1 MCINWLTRMVI
12 SKLPPAQEMML
23 FAILVVLPV
32 AILQLGAAQQ
42 CSCTT
47 GIAVVTQDDLKKEI
61 RTEVAAALV
70 ENGVANITNTIQQ
83 AVNATIER
91 AMEDIST
98 EIGQL
103 VAPLLAQFKHLQL
116 PGKTPSHPATSCK
129 EIQKLKPS
137 SPSGY
142 YWITASDESAV
153 HMYCDINRTCGSI
166 TGGWMRVASIDM
178 TNSSQQ
184 CPNGLK
190 AITKSS
196 KRLCGRKLYGP
207 GCSSTVFQVHGIKY
221 THMCG
226 KVIGYQDKFTDAF
239 QQTEHRTSTIDGN
252 YVDGVSITHG
262 YHPRKHIWTFA
273 AAVSEATTVAA
284 LHPTAIC
291 SCTNSQISPSFLQP
305 VPSFI
310 GNDYFCDTGNDLGNP
325 YYQTFYPSNPLWNG
339 QGCGSNS
346 TCCSFNTPPWFFKT
360 LSSSVGDNLE
370 LRICSDENS
379 EDTPL
384 EKIELYV
391 Q

>member
-1 MCINWLTRMVI
+1 
-12 SKLPPAQEMML
+12 MML
-23 FAILVVLPV
+23 FTVLVVLPA

-47 GIAVVTQDDLKKEI
+47 GIAVIAQDDLKKEI
-61 RTEVAAALV
+61 RTELSAALA

-83 AVNATIER
+83 AVNTTIER
-91 AMEDIST
+91 AMEDIRN

-103 VAPLLAQFKHLQL
+103 VAPLLAQLKHLQL

-129 EIQKLKPS
+129 EIQELKPS

-142 YWITASDESAV
+142 YWITASDESTV
-153 HMYCDINRTCGSI
+153 HMYCDMNRTCGGI

-190 AITKSS
+190 TITKSS
-196 KRLCGRKLYGP
+196 KRLCGMKLDGA
-207 GCSSTVFQVHGIKY
+207 GCSSTVFQMHGIKY
-221 THMCG
+221 THVCG
-226 KVIGYQDKFTDAF
+226 KVIGYQDGTPDAF
-239 QQTEHRTSTIDGN
+239 NHPERRSNMTDGN

-262 YHPRKHIWTFA
+262 YHPRKHIWTF
-273 AAVSEATTVAA
+273 VAA
-284 LHPTAIC
+284 HSESSLYPTSAC
-291 SCTNSQISPSFLQP
+291 SCTYNNQISPSLLQP
-305 VPSFI
+305 VPSFV
-310 GNDYFCDTGNDLGNP
+310 GNDYFCDTGSATPGN
-325 YYQTFYPSNPLWNG
+325 YIFYPNDPLWDG

-370 LRICSDENS
+370 LRICSDENRS
-379 EDTPL
+379 NEDTPL
-384 EKIELYV
+384 EIIELYV

>member
-1 MCINWLTRMVI
+1 
-12 SKLPPAQEMML
+12 ML
-23 FAILVVLPV
+23 FAILVVLPA

-47 GIAVVTQDDLKKEI
+47 GIAVLAQDDLKKEI
-61 RTEVAAALV
+61 RTELTAVLT
-70 ENGVANITNTIQQ
+70 ENGVANITNTIQR

-91 AMEDIST
+91 VMEDIST
-98 EIGQL
+98 EIRQL
-103 VAPLLAQFKHLQL
+103 VAPLLAQLKHLQL

-129 EIQKLKPS
+129 EIQELKPS
-137 SPSGY
+137 TPSGY

-153 HMYCDINRTCGSI
+153 RMYCDMNRTCGGI

-190 AITKSS
+190 TITKSS
-196 KRLCGRKLYGP
+196 KRLCGMKLDGA

-221 THMCG
+221 THVCG
-226 KVIGYQDKFTDAF
+226 KVIGYQDQSTDAF
-239 QQTEHRTSTIDGN
+239 QQGEHRTNGIDGN

-262 YHPRKHIWTFA
+262 YHPRKHIWTF
-273 AAVSEATTVAA
+273 VAA
-284 LHPTAIC
+284 HSESSLYPTAAC
-291 SCTNSQISPSFLQP
+291 PCTYNNQISPSLLRP
-305 VPSFI
+305 IPSFV
-310 GNDYFCDTGNDLGNP
+310 GNDYFCDTGSATPAN
-325 YYQTFYPSNPLWNG
+325 YIFYPNDPLWDG

-360 LSSSVGDNLE
+360 FSSSVGDNLE
-370 LRICSDENS
+370 LRICSDENRS
-379 EDTPL
+379 NEDTPL
-384 EKIELYV
+384 EIIELYV

>member
-1 MCINWLTRMVI
+1 
-12 SKLPPAQEMML
+12 ML
-23 FAILVVLPV
+23 FTVLVVLPA

-47 GIAVVTQDDLKKEI
+47 GIAVVAQDDLKKEI
-61 RTEVAAALV
+61 RTEVAAALA
-70 ENGVANITNTIQQ
+70 ENGVANITNTIQR

-103 VAPLLAQFKHLQL
+103 VAPLLAQLKRLQL

-129 EIQKLKPS
+129 EIQELKPS
-137 SPSGY
+137 TPSGY

-153 HMYCDINRTCGSI
+153 HMYCDMSRTCGGI

-190 AITKSS
+190 TITKSS
-196 KRLCGRKLYGP
+196 KRLCGRKLDGA

-221 THMCG
+221 THVCG
-226 KVIGYQDKFTDAF
+226 EIIGYQDKTTDAF
-239 QQTEHRTSTIDGN
+239 HQSQHRTSTIDGN

-262 YHPRKHIWTFA
+262 YHPRKHIWTFFA
-273 AAVSEATTVAA
+273 AHTESGTSP
-284 LHPTAIC
+284 HGKCP
-291 SCTNSQISPSFLQP
+291 CTISSSLVDP
-305 VPSFI
+305 VPSFV
-310 GNDYFCDTGNDLGNP
+310 GNDYFCDTGSTTNP
-325 YYQTFYPSNPLWNG
+325 SLTFYPNDPLWDG
-339 QGCGSNS
+339 QGCGSRS
-346 TCCSFNTPPWFFKT
+346 TCCTFNTPPWFFRSF
-360 LSSSVGDNLE
+360 SSSIGDNLE
-370 LRICSDENS
+370 LRICSDENRS
-379 EDTPL
+379 NEDTPL
-384 EKIELYV
+384 EIIELYV

>member
-1 MCINWLTRMVI
+1 
-12 SKLPPAQEMML
+12 ML
-23 FAILVVLPV
+23 FAILVVLPA

-47 GIAVVTQDDLKKEI
+47 GIAVLAQDDLKKEI
-61 RTEVAAALV
+61 RTEVAAALA
-70 ENGVANITNTIQQ
+70 ENGVANITNTIQR

-103 VAPLLAQFKHLQL
+103 VAPLLAQLKHLQL
-116 PGKTPSHPATSCK
+116 PGKTASHPGTSCK
-129 EIQKLKPS
+129 EIQELKPS
-137 SPSGY
+137 TPSGY
-142 YWITASDESAV
+142 YWITASDESTV
-153 HMYCDINRTCGSI
+153 HMYCDMNRTCGGI
-166 TGGWMRVASIDM
+166 RGGWMRVASIDM
-178 TNSSQQ
+178 TNSRQQ

-190 AITKSS
+190 TITKSS
-196 KRLCGRKLYGP
+196 KRLCGMELDGA

-221 THMCG
+221 THVCG
-226 KVIGYQDKFTDAF
+226 KVIGYQDKTTDAF
-239 QQTEHRTSTIDGN
+239 DLPERRTNIIDGN
-252 YVDGVSITHG
+252 YVDGVSISHG

-284 LHPTAIC
+284 KHPTAIC
-291 SCTNSQISPSFLQP
+291 SCTNNQISSSLLQP
-305 VPSFI
+305 VPSFV
-310 GNDYFCDTGNDLGNP
+310 GNDYFCDTGSTGSEASNHHG
-325 YYQTFYPSNPLWNG
+325 FYPSNPLWDG

-360 LSSSVGDNLE
+360 LSSTVGDNLE
-370 LRICSDENS
+370 LRICSDEDRSN

-384 EKIELYV
+384 EIIELYV

>member
-1 MCINWLTRMVI
+1 MVAYKVQKV
-12 SKLPPAQEMML
+12 SPAQKMML
-23 FAILVVLPV
+23 FAILVMLPA

-47 GIAVVTQDDLKKEI
+47 GIAVLAQDGLKKEI
-61 RTEVAAALV
+61 RTEVVAALA

-91 AMEDIST
+91 AMEDIRNNISK
-98 EIGQL
+98 L
-103 VAPLLAQFKHLQL
+103 VAPLLAQLKHLQL

-129 EIQKLKPS
+129 EIQELKPS

-142 YWITASDESAV
+142 YWITAPDESAV
-153 HMYCDINRTCGSI
+153 HMYCDMNRMCGGI

-190 AITKSS
+190 TITKSS
-196 KRLCGRKLYGP
+196 KRLCGKKLDGA

-221 THMCG
+221 NHVCG
-226 KVIGYQDKFTDAF
+226 KVIGYQDKTTDAF
-239 QQTEHRTSTIDGN
+239 QQTVHRTIIIDGN

-262 YHPRKHIWTFA
+262 HHPRKHIWTF
-273 AAVSEATTVAA
+273 VAA
-284 LHPTAIC
+284 YSESSTLHPAGIC
-291 SCTNSQISPSFLQP
+291 PCTDNRISSSLLTPIPSF
-305 VPSFI
+305 V
-310 GNDYFCDTGNDLGNP
+310 GNDYFCDTGSATPAN
-325 YYQTFYPSNPLWNG
+325 YIFYPNDPLWDG

-360 LSSSVGDNLE
+360 LSSTVGDNLE
-370 LRICSDENS
+370 LRICSDENRS
-379 EDTPL
+379 NEDTPL
-384 EKIELYV
+384 EIIELYV